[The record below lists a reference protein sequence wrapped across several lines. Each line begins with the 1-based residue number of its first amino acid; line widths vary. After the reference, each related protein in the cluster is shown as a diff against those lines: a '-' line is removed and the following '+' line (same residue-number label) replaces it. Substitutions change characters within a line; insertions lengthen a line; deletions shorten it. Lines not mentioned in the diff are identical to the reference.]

1 MLKIRYFYPLDER
14 SVCLE
19 YIEGHR
25 KVLEDY
31 GILNITSYNKDWVEH
46 PFTYGVIAEL
56 NGKLVGG
63 IRVQVADGNTP
74 LPVEN
79 AVGKMDAQVYDLV
92 VKHLLDGG
100 TGELCGLW
108 NSKDVAG
115 QGISILLVR
124 AAISIVN
131 QLRFRTLLGICAEY
145 SLPMFTRVG
154 FVVDRSLGNNGDFI
168 YPTAEYLAKVVGIMN
183 AETLATSTDYD
194 RMRMLEL
201 RAHPRTIVM
210 ESGPKGSFEVEYDL
224 FVPTVKEVTLD
235 NITFVPKMNVAIHL

>member
-1 MLKIRYFYPLDER
+1 MLKIRSFYPLDEQ

-19 YIEGHR
+19 YVEGHR

-31 GILNITSYNKDWVEH
+31 GILNVTSYNKDWIRH
-46 PFTYGVIAEL
+46 AYTHGVVAEL
-56 NGKLVGG
+56 DGHLVGG
-63 IRVQVADGNTP
+63 IRVQIADGQTP
-74 LPVEN
+74 LPVET
-79 AVGKMDAQVYDLV
+79 AVGKMDPGVYALV

-108 NSKDVAG
+108 NAKEVAG
-115 QGISILLVR
+115 KGVSLLLVR
-124 AAISIVN
+124 AAISIIN

-154 FVVDRSLGNNGDFI
+154 FVIDRTLGNNGDFI
-168 YPTAEYLAKVVGIMN
+168 YPTEEYLAKVVGIMN
-183 AETLATSTDYD
+183 AETLATSSDYD

-210 ESGPKGSFEVEYDL
+210 ENGPKGEFEVEYDL
-224 FVPTVKEVTLD
+224 LVPFVKEVLLTESLPL
-235 NITFVPKMNVAIHL
+235 TKTVVHL